1 MANYNDIENYNNSRQ
16 RDLVLAA
23 NEFCYL
29 QNKTNGVIKTY
40 TGPITMTISAQ
51 EALVVFNEKTKQ
63 FRETDNF
70 EEAKQLL
77 VSPPENWYV
86 VLKNPSEGN
95 VHPEAG
101 KAVISPNLEVG
112 KKINISGPCAF
123 SLFPGQMVK
132 IIKGHHLRSNQYLL
146 ARVYDPEAAQNSV
159 AVMVDAEGNTITANE
174 KYYAGQMLVI
184 KGTEISFYIP
194 PTGIEVIPI
203 ENNPKNGYVR
213 EAVTLERL
221 EYAILKD
228 ENGNK
233 TYKYGPE
240 VVFPKP
246 TETFVQSPTGG
257 NIFRV
262 IELSPISGIYVKVIA
277 EYTEGEGENAVTHPA
292 GEEMFITGNDQMI
305 YYPRPEHA
313 IISYDNKIMHHAIA
327 IPEGEG
333 RYVMNRMTGE
343 IKTIKGPA
351 MFLPDPRTEVVVKR
365 KLSEKQCDLWFP
377 GSAAAKSYNASLNEK
392 SVEKS
397 SRITNTLPYTD
408 TINKSITASCDAS
421 LDAAYSTA
429 NSLSATLANLESNA
443 SISRGTSYTKPRTI
457 TLDNKYDGVV
467 SIDVWTGYAVN
478 VISKS
483 GKRKVVCGPQ
493 TILLDYDQTLEE
505 LQMSTGKPKTTDKVI
520 HTVYLRHENN
530 KVSDIISVETKDFVR
545 CEVEVS
551 YNVSFD
557 KAQMDKWFNVDNYV
571 KYLCDK
577 MRSEVKKEV
586 KKYGIEEFYQ
596 NYSTIVHEVVLT
608 NKAFVE
614 NGMNVQDCEVLSI
627 HIEDNVA
634 EMLIAHQE
642 EMLTQSLK
650 LSDAEKRVEVAEKLA
665 DAERKEQELRN
676 EALLNKLDLQ
686 EKEALRKLEIQTE
699 IARQTEAN
707 KLAEKQAEVD
717 MQVLYDTI
725 HNANLERT
733 KLEKANEL
741 AHQRE
746 LAEIEKNRNEAY
758 AATVKT
764 IMESISEDL
773 VAAMSSKSNNEM
785 TVAIAQ
791 ALSPYALASGESVTD
806 VVNGLLRGTKLEDV
820 IKGINLN
827 VNNN

>member
-1 MANYNDIENYNNSRQ
+1 
-16 RDLVLAA
+16 
-23 NEFCYL
+23 
-29 QNKTNGVIKTY
+29 
-40 TGPITMTISAQ
+40 MTISAQ

-123 SLFPGQMVK
+123 SLFPGQMAK

-408 TINKSITASCDAS
+408 TINKSITASCDTS

-520 HTVYLRHENN
+520 HTVYLRYENN

-545 CEVEVS
+545 CEVTVS

-557 KAQMDKWFNVDNYV
+557 KAQMDKWFNVENYV
-571 KYLCDK
+571 KHLCDK

-596 NYSTIVHEVVLT
+596 NYSTIVHDVVLT
-608 NKAFVE
+608 NKTFVE

-627 HIEDNVA
+627 HIEDSVA

-676 EALLNKLDLQ
+676 TALLNKLDLQ

-827 VNNN
+827 VNND

>member
-123 SLFPGQMVK
+123 SLFPGQMAK

-408 TINKSITASCDAS
+408 TINKSITASCDTS

-520 HTVYLRHENN
+520 HTVYLRYENN

-545 CEVEVS
+545 CEVTVS

-557 KAQMDKWFNVDNYV
+557 KAQMDKWFNVENYV
-571 KYLCDK
+571 KHLCDK

-596 NYSTIVHEVVLT
+596 NYSTIVHDVVLT
-608 NKAFVE
+608 NKTFVE

-627 HIEDNVA
+627 HIEDSVA

-676 EALLNKLDLQ
+676 TALLNKLDLQ

-827 VNNN
+827 VNND

>member
-51 EALVVFNEKTKQ
+51 EALVVFDEKTKQ

-95 VHPEAG
+95 IHPEAG

-123 SLFPGQMVK
+123 SLFPGQMAK

-557 KAQMDKWFNVDNYV
+557 KAQMDKWFNIDNYV

-608 NKAFVE
+608 NKIFTE
-614 NGMNVQDCEVLSI
+614 NGMNIQDCEVLSI
-627 HIEDNVA
+627 HIEDSVA
-634 EMLIAHQE
+634 EMLTAHQE

-827 VNNN
+827 VNND